1 MATTIRAR
9 HNYSAVNT
17 DELSFKKKELLTLLD
32 RGANKGWWK
41 AENAAGRSGLVPANY
56 FDPPVAPSASATPA
70 KEAGGDPFDVK
81 LSWSMGGVPQ
91 VGNSER
97 NRTAAASATTVAP
110 SAASSSSSSSAS
122 ASAAVSSSPSSEA
135 SKSAGK
141 EDAFGLDAWAKEME
155 LLLLSTPTALSRKTE
170 KPVEKPA
177 EKHVEKHVEKPV
189 EKHVEKPLEKHVEKR
204 VEKPVEKHAEKPV
217 EKHVVPQQKEKE
229 EIANSDWIVWMQRA
243 IQAEQNLSDLVKA
256 AESDRL
262 DAEKKLE
269 ESNLRAMR
277 FEEQVSAM
285 IDTIQKE
292 RAEMESKHAKEIAE
306 LQTRIVRFTSDNK
319 KESASDARVEDL
331 ERQLAQARS
340 ERAELQNSIE
350 QDVQQ
355 FSQLLEEERRKHCD
369 SVERATDFSNKLE
382 AALERVEE
390 LEGLLAEKSDE
401 LNDTHA
407 KHARELEMEREQIR
421 VLDKKLQEQREKA
434 KEPSSATVDKQRLAD
449 LENELRVEKHL
460 KEALLLENTFLKSQ
474 AAKKSH
480 RESLKSDPVK
490 VAPPPT
496 APREPEITLQTKTA
510 ASPSSSSVAAASTSS
525 APSDS
530 SSSKPS
536 SKSVSD
542 VSAELARSRQLRAK
556 TTATSGGAEESSKVS
571 VVVSRMSQDLGK
583 HTPAPDA
590 SPQPVS
596 RSRANEILLR
606 AKALAAKA
614 KSDTEGK

>member
-1 MATTIRAR
+1 MCEIFQALVGQGVFPDVVVLIVIPGVAP
-9 HNYSAVNT
+9 HA
-17 DELSFKKKELLTLLD
+17 
-32 RGANKGWWK
+32 
-41 AENAAGRSGLVPANY
+41 AAGALLV
-56 FDPPVAPSASATPA
+56 FSVL
-70 KEAGGDPFDVK
+70 EIFGFR
-81 LSWSMGGVPQ
+81 
-91 VGNSER
+91 VGM
-97 NRTAAASATTVAP
+97 
-110 SAASSSSSSSAS
+110 
-122 ASAAVSSSPSSEA
+122 
-135 SKSAGK
+135 SAGK

-155 LLLLSTPTALSRKTE
+155 LLLLSTPTSLSRKTE
-170 KPVEKPA
+170 KPVEKP
-177 EKHVEKHVEKPV
+177 VEKHVEKPV
-189 EKHVEKPLEKHVEKR
+189 EKPAI
-204 VEKPVEKHAEKPV
+204 KHA
-217 EKHVVPQQKEKE
+217 VPQQQKE
-229 EIANSDWIVWMQRA
+229 EVANSDWIVWMQRA

-256 AESDRL
+256 AESDRM

-285 IDTIQKE
+285 IDTIQKD
-292 RAEMESKHAKEIAE
+292 RVEMESKHAKEIAE
-306 LQTRIVRFTSDNK
+306 LQTRIARFTSDNK

-407 KHARELEMEREQIR
+407 KHARELEMEREQTKL
-421 VLDKKLQEQREKA
+421 LDKKLQEKA
-434 KEPSSATVDKQRLAD
+434 KESSSSTVDKQRLAD

-496 APREPEITLQTKTA
+496 APREPEITLQTKTIA
-510 ASPSSSSVAAASTSS
+510 PSPVAAAAAS
-525 APSDS
+525 APSDASAS
-530 SSSKPS
+530 SSAKPS

-556 TTATSGGAEESSKVS
+556 TTATPGGGEESSKVS